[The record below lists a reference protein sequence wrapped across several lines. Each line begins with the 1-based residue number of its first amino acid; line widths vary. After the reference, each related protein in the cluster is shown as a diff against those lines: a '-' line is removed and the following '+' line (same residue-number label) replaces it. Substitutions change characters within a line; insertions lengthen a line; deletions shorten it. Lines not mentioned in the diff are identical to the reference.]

1 MFFNNETEC
10 FENCKQPMEYQNC
23 FVSTTKIRLGYKK
36 HLILTKSVA
45 YQSKYKI
52 MFIVM
57 ELNEILSDICKT
69 CYHQLLGAGTLSWR
83 ES

>member
-1 MFFNNETEC
+1 VFFNNETEC

-36 HLILTKSVA
+36 SLILTKSVA

-57 ELNEILSDICKT
+57 ELNEILSDICYKT
-69 CYHQLLGAGTLSWR
+69 YDQYLVAGALS
-83 ES
+83 